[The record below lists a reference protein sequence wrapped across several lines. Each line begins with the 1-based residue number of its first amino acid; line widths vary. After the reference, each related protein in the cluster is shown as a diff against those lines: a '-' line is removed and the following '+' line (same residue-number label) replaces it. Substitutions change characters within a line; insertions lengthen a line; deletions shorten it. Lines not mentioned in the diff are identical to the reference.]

1 VNFFGHAT
9 VASWARQPT
18 PAFVIGAMLPD
29 FATISGARSLRA
41 THPETTR
48 GVALHHATD
57 AVFHFAPDF
66 LALTSLVKERLLRGG
81 VGHGG
86 ARAAAHVGVELVL
99 DGALV
104 ADARAGELY
113 VRALEGAEAHIA
125 CAVDGDAEKLSGFLG
140 RVRRAGIPFAYAD
153 PRTVATR
160 VERVLSS
167 RPLLAVEPGHA
178 DLLATVFTEIA
189 VEVRA
194 RAENLLAHVR
204 RGLTPS
210 LLTSASC
217 ES

>member
-9 VASWARQPT
+9 VASWARDPT

-41 THPETTR
+41 THPQTTR

-57 AVFHFAPDF
+57 AVFHLAPDF
-66 LALTSLVKERLLRGG
+66 LALTGVVKDRLLRGG

-99 DGALV
+99 DGTLV

-113 VRALEGAEAHIA
+113 VQALGDAEAHIA
-125 CAVDGDAEKLSGFLG
+125 CAVDDDVDKLAGFLG
-140 RVRRAGIPFAYAD
+140 RVRRAGVPFAYGD
-153 PRTVATR
+153 PRMVATR

-167 RPLLAVEPGHA
+167 RPLLAIGPGHA
-178 DLLATVFTEIA
+178 DLLAEVFADIA
-189 VEVRA
+189 ADVRA
-194 RAENLLAHVR
+194 RADDLLAHVR
-204 RGLTPS
+204 RGVAPS
-210 LLTSASC
+210 LLTNGSEAP
-217 ES
+217 

>member
-9 VASWARQPT
+9 VASWAQQPT

-41 THPETTR
+41 THPEATR

-57 AVFHFAPDF
+57 AVFHLAPDF
-66 LALTSLVKERLLRGG
+66 LVLTNLVKGRLERGG

-99 DGALV
+99 DGTLV
-104 ADARAGELY
+104 TDARAGELY
-113 VRALEGAEAHIA
+113 VRALDDAEAHIT
-125 CAVDGDAEKLSGFLG
+125 CAVDDDVERLSGFLG
-140 RVRRAGIPFAYAD
+140 RVRRAGIPFAYTD

-167 RPLLAVEPGHA
+167 RPLLAVGEGHA
-178 DLLATVFTEIA
+178 DLLADVFTEIA
-189 VEVRA
+189 AEVRS
-194 RAENLLAHVR
+194 RADNLLAHVR
-204 RGLTPS
+204 RGLSPA
-210 LLTSASC
+210 LLTNVAPAP
-217 ES
+217 